1 MALSQTS
8 SSRTISNLMRQ
19 QPVNLVSQDDMSVVA
34 GATIERRT
42 RINRPDD
49 ENTRCSVS
57 NVRGQP
63 KDFSQ
68 LTQPPTTLSTSNAIS
83 FLQRHT
89 EPFVRRLRTCGTRQ
103 SRSFENIRD
112 AEFSCSSFN
121 NVTTPSASHFG
132 TCPPCSGRSAL
143 PALCAI

>member
-19 QPVNLVSQDDMSVVA
+19 QPVNLVSQDNMSVVG

-68 LTQPPTTLSTSNAIS
+68 LTQPPTHFQRPTPSHFCKDTPSLSCDGYEHVARGS
-83 FLQRHT
+83 RG
-89 EPFVRRLRTCGTRQ
+89 RLKI
-103 SRSFENIRD
+103 FRD
-112 AEFSCSSFN
+112 AEFSCLLS
-121 NVTTPSASHFG
+121 TM
-132 TCPPCSGRSAL
+132 
-143 PALCAI
+143 

>member
-1 MALSQTS
+1 MP
-8 SSRTISNLMRQ
+8 Q
-19 QPVNLVSQDDMSVVA
+19 QPVNLVSQVDMSVVG

-49 ENTRCSVS
+49 ESTGCSVS

-89 EPFVRRLRTCGTRQ
+89 KPFARRLRTYGTRQ
-103 SRSFENIRD
+103 SQSFENIRD

-121 NVTTPSASHFG
+121 DVTTPFS
-132 TCPPCSGRSAL
+132 R
-143 PALCAI
+143 

>member
-1 MALSQTS
+1 MLP
-8 SSRTISNLMRQ
+8 L
-19 QPVNLVSQDDMSVVA
+19 PVILESQDDMNVVD
-34 GATIERRT
+34 GATTEPRI

-49 ENTRCSVS
+49 ENTICRVSSV
-57 NVRGQP
+57 RDQP

-83 FLQRHT
+83 FLQGRT

-121 NVTTPSASHFG
+121 NVTTPANEISLRSLPSHGLSPTLSEGPSA
-132 TCPPCSGRSAL
+132 RDL
-143 PALCAI
+143 